1 MSFAVNKKSFQK
13 VNKAFYVLLTILIA
27 GFYSCNNQEGI
38 TRNITGKPGE
48 MIVIMNDD
56 SWEGKPGQLLR
67 ETLAQQHIALPQ
79 DEPLFDIVKL
89 TPEGF
94 QSIFRTT
101 RNIIQTRISPAIEQS
116 QVNFQNDVWASP
128 QATVQINA
136 KNEKEFEE
144 LFNENKSKILSYFL
158 KAEKDRLTGNYKNF
172 YERGIFNVLSEKFD
186 ISMNVAPGF
195 QIATE
200 KKDFIW
206 LRFETPEISQG
217 IAIYTYPYV
226 SDSAFMPEYQMNIRD
241 HFLKS
246 YIPGPADGSYMTTE
260 RLIEQFSNI
269 IRHNGNYAA
278 EMRGL
283 WKLVNDFMGGPYIS
297 LSELDL
303 ANQRV
308 IAVFGYIYA
317 PSKNKR
323 NYIRQLEA
331 MLYSL
336 KLNNQEENN
345 ILNRQHIEIDVTAE
359 SN

>member
-1 MSFAVNKKSFQK
+1 MKKIK
-13 VNKAFYVLLTILIA
+13 NTFYVFLTILFA
-27 GFYSCNNQEGI
+27 GLLSCNNQEGI
-38 TRNITGKPGE
+38 MKNITGKPGE
-48 MIVIMNDD
+48 MIVVMSDA
-56 SWEGKPGQLLR
+56 SWDGKPGQLLR
-67 ETLAQQHIALPQ
+67 ETMAQQHIALPQ

-89 TPEGF
+89 TPESF

-101 RNIIQTRISPAIEQS
+101 RNIIQTRISSAIEQS
-116 QVNFQNDVWASP
+116 GVNFRNDMWASP

-144 LFNENKSKILSYFL
+144 LFNENKNKILSYFL
-158 KAEKDRLTGNYKNF
+158 KAERDRLTGNYRKF
-172 YERGIFNVLSEKFD
+172 YERGIFNVLDKKFD
-186 ISMNVAPGF
+186 ISINIAPGF

-217 IAIYTYPYV
+217 IIIYTYPFV
-226 SDSAFMPEYQMNIRD
+226 SDSAFMTEYQMNVRD

-246 YIPGPADGSYMTTE
+246 FVPGPAEGSYMTTE
-260 RLIEQFSNI
+260 RQIEQFTNI

-308 IAVFGYIYA
+308 ITAYGYIYA

-336 KLNNQEENN
+336 KLNNQEEND
-345 ILNRQHIEIDVTAE
+345 ILNRQQIEIDVTAE
-359 SN
+359 S

>member
-1 MSFAVNKKSFQK
+1 MKNIK
-13 VNKAFYVLLTILIA
+13 NTFYVFLTILFA
-27 GFYSCNNQEGI
+27 GLLSCNNQEGI
-38 TRNITGKPGE
+38 MKSITGKPGE
-48 MIVIMNDD
+48 MIIVMSDA
-56 SWEGKPGQLLR
+56 SWDGKPGQLLR
-67 ETLAQQHIALPQ
+67 ETMAQQHIALPQ

-89 TPEGF
+89 TPESF

-101 RNIIQTRISPAIEQS
+101 RNIIQTRISSTIEQS
-116 QVNFQNDVWASP
+116 GVNFRNDIWASP

-144 LFNENKSKILSYFL
+144 LFNENKNKILSYFL
-158 KAEKDRLTGNYKNF
+158 KAEKDRLTGNYRKF
-172 YERGIFNVLSEKFD
+172 YERGIFNVLDKKFD
-186 ISMNVAPGF
+186 IAMNIAPGF

-200 KKDFIW
+200 NKDFIW

-217 IAIYTYPYV
+217 IIIYTYPFV
-226 SDSAFMPEYQMNIRD
+226 SDSAFMPEYQMNVRD

-246 YIPGPADGSYMTTE
+246 FVPGPAEGSYMTTE
-260 RLIEQFSNI
+260 RQIDQFSNI

-303 ANQRV
+303 ANQR
-308 IAVFGYIYA
+308 IITAYGYIYA

-336 KLNNQEENN
+336 KLNNQEEND
-345 ILNRQHIEIDVTAE
+345 ILNRQQIEIDVTAE
-359 SN
+359 S

>member
-1 MSFAVNKKSFQK
+1 MKKIK
-13 VNKAFYVLLTILIA
+13 NTFYVFLTILFA
-27 GFYSCNNQEGI
+27 GLLSCNNQEGI
-38 TRNITGKPGE
+38 MKSITGKPGE
-48 MIVIMNDD
+48 MIIVMSDA
-56 SWEGKPGQLLR
+56 SWDGKPGQLLR
-67 ETLAQQHIALPQ
+67 ETMAQQHIALPQ

-89 TPEGF
+89 TPESF

-101 RNIIQTRISPAIEQS
+101 RNIIQTRISSTIEQS
-116 QVNFQNDVWASP
+116 GVNFRNDIWASP

-144 LFNENKSKILSYFL
+144 LFNENKNKILSYFL
-158 KAEKDRLTGNYKNF
+158 KAEKDRLTGNYRKF
-172 YERGIFNVLSEKFD
+172 YERGIFNALDKKFD
-186 ISMNVAPGF
+186 IAMNIAPGF

-200 KKDFIW
+200 NKDFIW

-217 IAIYTYPYV
+217 IIIYTYPFV
-226 SDSAFMPEYQMNIRD
+226 SDSAFMPEYQMNVRD

-246 YIPGPADGSYMTTE
+246 FVPGPAEGSYMTTE
-260 RLIEQFSNI
+260 RQIDQFSNI
-269 IRHNGNYAA
+269 IQHNGNYAA

-303 ANQRV
+303 ANQR
-308 IAVFGYIYA
+308 IITAYGYIYA

-336 KLNNQEENN
+336 KLNNQEEND
-345 ILNRQHIEIDVTAE
+345 ILNRQQIEIDVTAE
-359 SN
+359 S